1 MSICGK
7 EGIDLVESK
16 YKAALMARERRTRK
30 EADIARLHIS
40 LPSVDR
46 CHPDGRGEGVWGA
59 GSGICLQNEY
69 GNSVSEELPLSLSS
83 KCHDKK
89 SWDPAGLHV
98 GTRAGNRN
106 NP

>member
-1 MSICGK
+1 MCG
-7 EGIDLVESK
+7 
-16 YKAALMARERRTRK
+16 
-30 EADIARLHIS
+30 
-40 LPSVDR
+40 
-46 CHPDGRGEGVWGA
+46 GA
-59 GSGICLQNEY
+59 GSGVCLQSEY

-98 GTRAGNRN
+98 RTRAGNRN